1 MGNGLND
8 FLSMMVYVGVG
19 DHLMLQEQHAL
30 EMKDLK
36 EYGENETK
44 GLKVRY
50 CKLHKHYCICG

>member
-1 MGNGLND
+1 
-8 FLSMMVYVGVG
+8 
-19 DHLMLQEQHAL
+19 MLQEQHAL